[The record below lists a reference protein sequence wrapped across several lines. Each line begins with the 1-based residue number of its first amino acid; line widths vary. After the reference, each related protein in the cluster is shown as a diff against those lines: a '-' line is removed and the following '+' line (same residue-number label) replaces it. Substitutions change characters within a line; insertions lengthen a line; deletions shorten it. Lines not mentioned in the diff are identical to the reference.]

1 MLSHNEIVFGLRAIT
16 DREAWGLSG
25 LHSAQVVKNRDHG
38 TDISLIFLVILPTD
52 SVLTALCLYGRTKY
66 MDHCMGRQR
75 KQYDMHVLSQ
85 AFYSCLDMHCL
96 SQASDLCLGAM
107 RRQARDFLSR

>member
-1 MLSHNEIVFGLRAIT
+1 
-16 DREAWGLSG
+16 
-25 LHSAQVVKNRDHG
+25 
-38 TDISLIFLVILPTD
+38 
-52 SVLTALCLYGRTKY
+52 

-75 KQYDMHVLSQ
+75 IQYDIHVPSQ

-96 SQASDLCLGAM
+96 SQASDLCLGGM